1 MGILLPLLVGIV
13 PLLILPR
20 WSFYFDVVPRVVLL
34 LAIAAVTLVWGGA
47 WRVPLNRRARRFFM
61 LVILQGAAI
70 LLSTIFSTHREFSFF
85 GSAWRKEGL
94 LVELAILVIAA
105 ATLTSISADG
115 RRLHTFLRITVL
127 ASLPAALY
135 GILQYFGIDP
145 WILAAGYHFGNG
157 AFMIVRPPSTL
168 GHAAYFATFLL
179 YAVFAAIALA
189 AMETGLWK
197 TAAVAVAAI
206 AGLAIVLSG
215 TRAALL
221 GAVMGAGFV
230 VARDGLSAK
239 HVRKA
244 AAAGAVALA
253 VLTAFYVSPA
263 GERLRARA
271 HWEQDDRLGGARL
284 LLWRDTL
291 RMAGSR
297 WMAGYGPETFA
308 VEFPKHESLELAR
321 AYPDFYHESPHN
333 IFLDALISNGVLGF
347 ASLIAWSAFGLAL
360 SRGPIGGAFVA
371 MLVSQQF
378 TSFTA
383 ATELYFFITLAFLAS
398 DFAGLGVSNAPR
410 TVFRYALAVPFAC
423 FAVYLAI
430 GDATLAS
437 ARRSLDGNDVVSAA
451 RQVSRA
457 RAWHASADIH
467 FSRRFLTA
475 STADPASRLRAW
487 KYAFETARTAPET
500 ADDPMNA
507 FVNLAS
513 FYAGEGDAVQ
523 VDHCLRSAIGVA
535 PNWFKPHW
543 LLAQVLALEG
553 RKTEAEAE
561 ARAAAE
567 RQGKEAEAGQ
577 IVKRSITR

>member
-1 MGILLPLLVGIV
+1 VGIVLPLLVAMV

-20 WSFYFDVVPRVVLL
+20 WSFYFDVVPRIVVLL
-34 LAIAAVTLVWGGA
+34 AGAAVAMVWTGA
-47 WRVPLNRRARRFFM
+47 WHVPLTRRARRF
-61 LVILQGAAI
+61 LELATWQAAAI
-70 LLSTIFSTHREFSFF
+70 LAGTIFSTHRELSFF

-94 LVELAILVIAA
+94 PVPMAIVIIAA
-105 ATLTSISADG
+105 ATFTSISAD
-115 RRLHTFLRITVL
+115 RSRLHTFLRITVL
-127 ASLPAALY
+127 ASLPVALY
-135 GILQYFGIDP
+135 GIAQYFGIDP
-145 WILAAGYHFGNG
+145 WMAAGGYHFGDG
-157 AFMIVRPPSTL
+157 AFTIVRPPSTL

-189 AMETGLWK
+189 VMETGPWK
-197 TAAVAVAAI
+197 MAAIAVAAT

-221 GAVMGAGFV
+221 GAIAGAVFV
-230 VARDGLSAK
+230 VAREGLPAK
-239 HVRKA
+239 QVRT
-244 AAAGAVALA
+244 AAAGAMVALA
-253 VLTAFYVSPA
+253 LVAAFYISPA

-271 HWEQDDRLGGARL
+271 HWAQDDRLGGARL
-284 LLWRDTL
+284 RLWRDTL

-308 VEFPKHESLELAR
+308 VEFPKRESLELAR

-347 ASLIAWSAFGLAL
+347 ASLLAWTVFGLAL
-360 SRGPIGGAFVA
+360 ARGPIGGAFVA

-383 ATELYFFITLAFLAS
+383 ATELYFFITLALLAS
-398 DFAGLGVSNAPR
+398 ESAGFTVSRALR
-410 TVFRYALAVPFAC
+410 TVFRYALAAPFAC

-437 ARRSLDGNDVVSAA
+437 ARRALDRNDLVTAG
-451 RQVSRA
+451 QFVSRA
-457 RAWHASADIH
+457 RVWHASADIY
-467 FSRRFLTA
+467 FSRRFLSA
-475 STADPASRLRAW
+475 GTADPASRLRAW
-487 KYAFETARTAPET
+487 QFAFEAARTAPET

-513 FYAGEGDAVQ
+513 FYAGEGDAVK
-523 VDHCLRSAIGVA
+523 VDHCLRSAIAVA

-553 RKTEAEAE
+553 RKIEAEDE
-561 ARAAAE
+561 ARAAAA
-567 RQGKEAEAGQ
+567 RNGKQAETGQ
-577 IVKRSITR
+577 IVERSPGR